1 MLYPPNMPLPPARA
15 PAFPPFP
22 TSYPPIGRAP
32 AWMDSAQAADE
43 GRGILGQF
51 SRPFDRPRPGPWRQ
65 FIDPPPAA
73 PPIPLALSPMFPAP
87 PSNVRP
93 YQGAPSWQQTASP
106 PGSIS
111 EPHAMLGQPS
121 NQPLDYSMAAQFP
134 PMNDPSMPPKQ
145 PAMSRSDLTS
155 PLLSAWDP
163 NGPSLWHEPAAGNV
177 EFPVPAAIDGDPF
190 ARAARRI
197 RQAVRSP
204 EVRPASPLVRF
215 LANYAPHVV
224 EQLLSLPER
233 NIKAAGDLQ
242 RTGEYDPAPAVETA
256 TLMVGT
262 PLTPAGALGS
272 AARRPPRL
280 PMDEASRMARADAMG
295 FRRDMPVEYAIA
307 PAGEKIKSAAIDING
322 RIFEAPMHYKALED
336 AEREFGL
343 YDWQMPRGPIP
354 EGYVTNADRYV
365 SRAEAGDIARRADQT
380 GESGQFGR
388 ELASEETKMS
398 KVKPSSKV
406 YTGATAPGL
415 PGGEGPW
422 GWVVPDK
429 AASAPASPLGHRT
442 QQFPASDMGISAT
455 QASQGAANPH
465 APIWHRSERP
475 MSIDAR
481 GVGEGELQ
489 ASLTKAWEQGFD
501 SVTLRNY
508 TAPGGRTGDI
518 LVVKDLAQLRDPR
531 AKFDLAKRD
540 SNDLLASIAALLG
553 IGAATHTLGDAPT
566 QVNDEVFR
574 NALRRG
580 DAL

>member
-1 MLYPPNMPLPPARA
+1 MDASEPAGE
-15 PAFPPFP
+15 
-22 TSYPPIGRAP
+22 S
-32 AWMDSAQAADE
+32 
-43 GRGILGQF
+43 RGILGQL
-51 SRPFDRPRPGPWRQ
+51 SRPIEPWREYA
-65 FIDPPPAA
+65 DPATGVPSA
-73 PPIPLALSPMFPAP
+73 PPIPPTLPPWFPTLS
-87 PSNVRP
+87 SNVSP
-93 YQGAPSWQQTASP
+93 YQGAPASQETASP
-106 PGSIS
+106 SGSSSGPQAMVAPPGNA
-111 EPHAMLGQPS
+111 PW
-121 NQPLDYSMAAQFP
+121 DYSSAGQFP
-134 PMNDPSMPPKQ
+134 PVNDPSMVPTP
-145 PAMSRSDLTS
+145 PAMSRSYLT
-155 PLLSAWDP
+155 PPVLSAWDP
-163 NGPSLWHEPAAGNV
+163 NRPSLWHKPAAGNA
-177 EFPVPAAIDGDPF
+177 EFPVPTAIDDPF
-190 ARAARRI
+190 TRAARRTAQTVQPPGGRRDSSLI
-197 RQAVRSP
+197 
-204 EVRPASPLVRF
+204 RF
-215 LANYAPHVV
+215 LEKYPPHVI

-233 NIKAAGDLQ
+233 TIRAAGDLQ
-242 RTGEYDPAPAVETA
+242 RTGEYDPAPAAETA
-256 TLMVGT
+256 MLVVGS

-295 FRRDMPVEYAIA
+295 FRRDMPVEYARA

-336 AEREFGL
+336 AERKFGL

-354 EGYVTNADRYV
+354 EGYVTNAGRYV
-365 SRAEAGDIARRADQT
+365 SRAEAGDIARRAHQT

-398 KVKPSSKV
+398 KVRPSSKV

-455 QASQGAANPH
+455 QASRGAANPH
-465 APIWHRSERP
+465 APIWHRSERS
-475 MSIDAR
+475 MSMDAR
-481 GVGEGELQ
+481 GVGEGEVQ

-501 SVTLRNY
+501 AVTLRNY

-531 AKFDLAKRD
+531 ARFDLAQRD

-553 IGAATHTLGDAPT
+553 IGAATHTLGDIPT
-566 QVNDEVFR
+566 QVNDEAFR